1 MTTHIIKLDNTFNL
15 HDVDIEL
22 KRIFETNTDII
33 FVFDIINANILDWR
47 LLLSI
52 IPMLKKYNR
61 EIIESLTKSIIVA
74 PYKWQHLI
82 LNAFFFIY
90 PPIKPY
96 EIVHTFN

>member
-1 MTTHIIKLDNTFNL
+1 MI
-15 HDVDIEL
+15 
-22 KRIFETNTDII
+22 
-33 FVFDIINANILDWR
+33 FDIINANILDWR

-52 IPMLKKYNR
+52 IPLLKKYNR

-96 EIVHTFN
+96 EIVFN